1 MGLGL
6 QVWGPLPVPGEST
19 GITLRCN
26 RVGASCLSVAGPH
39 LSPLLFLLQVIG
51 DLMQRIQ
58 RVPQFPGKLFL
69 VRKQLM
75 GHVPGEQ

>member
-1 MGLGL
+1 M
-6 QVWGPLPVPGEST
+6 PEESIS
-19 GITLRCN
+19 ITPCCSRA
-26 RVGASCLSVAGPH
+26 RASRLSVAGPH